1 MQLQHA
7 VTMDLSKIKNN
18 LVKSVGTGEVGF
30 IFNNLTTFLYLSMHL
45 FCLHAGHAHDQ
56 MMTFNHMLKNV
67 CHIRGVVLYA
77 VPSFCCHHFLLNI
90 R

>member
-30 IFNNLTTFLYLSMHL
+30 ICKNFTTFLYLSMHL